1 MKVTRRG
8 FLGWTG
14 ALAAAGVAGG
24 DRIRTLA
31 DVGAAT
37 YEAEVPPPGLEAWV
51 ASVCQQCT
59 GGCGILV
66 RTITAI
72 EDGKKRAVKIEG
84 NPFHP
89 ISRGT
94 LCPKGAAG
102 LQALYDPD
110 RLTGPLKRSGPR
122 GGGNW
127 QPVGWDEAIATVA
140 DRLRELRARGEAH
153 GLVAVAGQARGLV
166 PALLQRFLEAYGS
179 PNYLSTAHGC
189 ETSRQVMR
197 LTQGIAEPLAYDLE
211 RSA

>member
-14 ALAAAGVAGG
+14 AAAAAVVTGREGV
-24 DRIRTLA
+24 RTLA

-37 YEAEVPPPGLEAWV
+37 YEAEVPPQGLEAWV
-51 ASVCQQCT
+51 ASVCQQCP

-84 NPFHP
+84 NPQHP

-94 LCPKGAAG
+94 LCPEGLAG

-110 RLTGPLKRSGPR
+110 RIQGPLKRSGPR
-122 GGGNW
+122 G
-127 QPVGWDEAIATVA
+127 
-140 DRLRELRARGEAH
+140 
-153 GLVAVAGQARGLV
+153 
-166 PALLQRFLEAYGS
+166 YG
-179 PNYLSTAHGC
+179 
-189 ETSRQVMR
+189 
-197 LTQGIAEPLAYDLE
+197 
-211 RSA
+211 